1 MNLLLNSLYE
11 LGKLWIEKENL
22 ETIDVLLDVEKL
34 KRRTKKV
41 ILVELDE
48 VSENNFIFNKVSPKD
63 YNPKDNAKYLYK
75 SGSSR
80 GTDITPSCLITELD
94 KTFNNKFF
102 KWFEQNNDDDFLKG
116 ILNCLEN
123 SKDIIFKD
131 IETLFNG
138 FGSSDNK
145 NVILTLVIN
154 KGDQQNFLGD
164 YSIFK
169 ESLKNKSFE
178 KYYFIKSGKKNIKG
192 EGLCFLCD
200 EEKEV
205 FGLVSNSIGF
215 AFSTPDKRGNVPD
228 FNINNQWKQLPI
240 CGDCALYLEAGKKF
254 VEKYMS
260 FSKFGLNYYII
271 PNFIF
276 GSTESFDKLF
286 RIIKRF
292 EDTKD
297 SDEVVIK
304 EDKLNKIVED
314 FEDILE
320 FKFLFYQSSNSAFN
334 ILAYVESIL
343 PSWMGNIYRSQQKII
358 DFKIFSEDYMKSV
371 ISKDAEGNF
380 INICNKN
387 EKYYPVS
394 QQNWYLGFLR
404 GFFSAYSF
412 KNYLE
417 VVSSILSSKK
427 IDFDFLLS
435 RVMDDIRKN
444 WRNQNDYLIKINTF
458 KSLALIL
465 LFSDLDL
472 FKESKFMIKNNGEL
486 TEELI
491 NDILDTPD
499 KKATF
504 LLGALTRRV
513 TYVQYKEL
521 GSSPFVNK
529 LWGLSL
535 DQKKI
540 KKLYPMVLNKLREY
554 DKAVPDLEE
563 NISLNLLNSE
573 KNWKLT
579 RDETS
584 YYFVLGY
591 TLSFNITKDEEN
603 DEDGNN

>member
-1 MNLLLNSLYE
+1 MLNSLYE

-22 ETIDVLLDVEKL
+22 ETIDVLLDAEKL

-371 ISKDAEGNF
+371 ISKAAASGSTNTA
-380 INICNKN
+380 C
-387 EKYYPVS
+387 
-394 QQNWYLGFLR
+394 
-404 GFFSAYSF
+404 
-412 KNYLE
+412 
-417 VVSSILSSKK
+417 LS
-427 IDFDFLLS
+427 
-435 RVMDDIRKN
+435 
-444 WRNQNDYLIKINTF
+444 
-458 KSLALIL
+458 
-465 LFSDLDL
+465 
-472 FKESKFMIKNNGEL
+472 E
-486 TEELI
+486 
-491 NDILDTPD
+491 
-499 KKATF
+499 
-504 LLGALTRRV
+504 
-513 TYVQYKEL
+513 
-521 GSSPFVNK
+521 
-529 LWGLSL
+529 
-535 DQKKI
+535 
-540 KKLYPMVLNKLREY
+540 
-554 DKAVPDLEE
+554 
-563 NISLNLLNSE
+563 
-573 KNWKLT
+573 
-579 RDETS
+579 
-584 YYFVLGY
+584 
-591 TLSFNITKDEEN
+591 TLSGTSNKTSVGIVKY
-603 DEDGNN
+603 

>member
-1 MNLLLNSLYE
+1 MYE

-22 ETIDVLLDVEKL
+22 DTIDVLLDAEKL
-34 KRRTKKV
+34 KKRTKKV

-48 VSENNFIFNKVSPKD
+48 VSQNNFEFNKVSLKEYD
-63 YNPKDNAKYLYK
+63 PKDNIKYLYK
-75 SGSSR
+75 RGAPN

-102 KWFEQNNDDDFLKG
+102 KWFEQNSVDDFLKG
-116 ILNCLEN
+116 ILACLEDN
-123 SKDIIFKD
+123 KEEIFKD
-131 IETLFNG
+131 IKDLYNNLE
-138 FGSSDNK
+138 SSDNK
-145 NVILTLVIN
+145 NVVLTLVIN
-154 KGDQQNFLGD
+154 NDDGENFLGD
-164 YSIFK
+164 YDIFK
-169 ESLKNKSFE
+169 ESLKAKAFE

-192 EGLCFLCD
+192 EGICFLCD

-205 FGLVSNSIGF
+205 FGLVSNAIGF
-215 AFSTPDKRGNVPD
+215 AFSTPDKKGNVPGL
-228 FNINNQWKQLPI
+228 NIENQWKQLPI

-271 PNFIF
+271 PNFLF
-276 GSTESFDKLF
+276 GATESFDKLF
-286 RIIKRF
+286 KIIKRF
-292 EDTKD
+292 ENTKD

-304 EDKLNKIVED
+304 EEKLNKIVED
-314 FEDILE
+314 FDDVLE

-343 PSWMGNIYRSQQKII
+343 PSWMGKIYKSQQKII
-358 DFKIFSEDYMKSV
+358 DFDIFSEDYMKS
-371 ISKDAEGNF
+371 IFSKDSEGNF
-380 INICNKN
+380 IDLSNKN

-394 QQNWYLGFLR
+394 HQNWYLGFLR

-417 VVSSILSSKK
+417 LVSSILSSKK

-435 RVMDDIRKN
+435 RVMDEIRKN
-444 WRNQNDYLIKINTF
+444 WRNQNNYSIKINTF
-458 KSLALIL
+458 KALALIL
-465 LFSDLDL
+465 LFNDLDL
-472 FKESKFMIKNNGEL
+472 FKESKFMLESNGEL
-486 TEELI
+486 TDELI

-521 GSSPFVNK
+521 GSSPFVDK

-554 DKAVPDLEE
+554 GKAYPDLEE

-584 YYFVLGY
+584 YYFVLGF
-591 TLSFNITKDEEN
+591 TLSFNVTKKDEKEDETEN
-603 DEDGNN
+603 

>member
-1 MNLLLNSLYE
+1 MLNSLYE

-22 ETIDVLLDVEKL
+22 EKIDVLLDAEKL
-34 KRRTKKV
+34 KKRTKKV
-41 ILVELDE
+41 ILVELNE
-48 VSENNFIFNKVSPKD
+48 VSENNFDFYKVSLKE
-63 YNPKDNAKYLYK
+63 YNPKDNIKYLYK

-102 KWFEQNNDDDFLKG
+102 KWFDQNKDDDFLKG
-116 ILNCLEN
+116 IFDCLNDNKEA
-123 SKDIIFKD
+123 IFED
-131 IETLFNG
+131 IETEFNNLE
-138 FGSSDNK
+138 SSDNK
-145 NVILTLVIN
+145 NVVLSLVIN
-154 KGDQQNFLGD
+154 KGDKVNFLGD
-164 YSIFK
+164 FDIFK
-169 ESLKNKSFE
+169 EILIRNAFE

-192 EGLCFLCD
+192 EGICFLCD

-205 FGLVSNSIGF
+205 FGLVSNAIGF
-215 AFSTPDKRGNVPD
+215 AFSTPDKKGNVPGL
-228 FNINNQWKQLPI
+228 NVENQWKQLPI

-260 FSKFGLNYYII
+260 FSKFGLNYYVV
-271 PNFIF
+271 PNFLF
-276 GSTESFDKLF
+276 DSTQSFDKLF

-297 SDEVVIK
+297 FDEVVVK
-304 EDKLNKIVED
+304 EDKLNKIVEGFD
-314 FEDILE
+314 DVLE

-343 PSWMGNIYRSQQKII
+343 PSWMGKIYKSQQKII
-358 DFKIFSEDYMKSV
+358 DFDIFSEDFMKL
-371 ISKDAEGNF
+371 IFSKDSEGNF
-380 INICNKN
+380 IDVTNKN

-394 QQNWYLGFLR
+394 HQNWYLGFLR

-417 VVSSILSSKK
+417 LVSSILSSKK

-435 RVMDDIRKN
+435 RVMNEIRKN
-444 WRNQNDYLIKINTF
+444 WRNQSDYFVKINTF

-465 LFSDLDL
+465 LFNDLDL
-472 FKESKFMIKNNGEL
+472 FKESKFMLESNGEL
-486 TEELI
+486 TDELI

-504 LLGALTRRV
+504 LLGALTRKV
-513 TYVQYKEL
+513 TSAQYNEL
-521 GSSPFVNK
+521 GSTPFVDK

-535 DQKKI
+535 DQKKV

-554 DKAVPDLEE
+554 GKTYRDLEE

-584 YYFVLGY
+584 YYFVLGF
-591 TLSFNITKDEEN
+591 TLSYYVTKKNEKE
-603 DEDGNN
+603 DEDEN

>member
-22 ETIDVLLDVEKL
+22 ETIDVLLDAEKL

-394 QQNWYLGFLR
+394 QQNWYSGFLR

-417 VVSSILSSKK
+417 LVSSILSSKK

-435 RVMDDIRKN
+435 RVMDEIRKN